1 MVDLRDMLFSAK
13 LAGEAATEG
22 FSLRQVV
29 EALEETS
36 DVQQSNVPA
45 YTYYKTDGTYARYVR
60 TGSTASLTAQIKA
73 LSYTDGFKKVQGSLY
88 VSGGTQPLRVNE
100 SGIFP
105 AGVDSFG
112 SITTAPAEKMC
123 MKINPER
130 FGTIHPAF
138 AAKYTGCMDG
148 EWFAFEDG
156 NYRFT
161 DIFSLTDATAADYI
175 VICDISGSGKYAYL
189 YSGETPPV
197 FEVKSGSKYGAAGSQ
212 TDSRYDLG
220 AVVSSG
226 GSKYYSAV
234 QGVTSSAGR
243 TDTFLLAS
251 IVHATFDIKD
261 AGGNILFAKNAEIT
275 DFVKEA

>member
-1 MVDLRDMLFSAK
+1 MNDLFDLAAAMK
-13 LAGEAATEG
+13 LSGGGG
-22 FSLRQVV
+22 FSLREIV
-29 EALEETS
+29 EALETTA

-45 YTYYKTDGTYARYVR
+45 YTHYKTDGSCARYVR
-60 TGSTASLTAQIKA
+60 TGSTSSLTAQIKA
-73 LSYTDGFKKVQGSLY
+73 LSYADGFKKVQGSLY

-105 AGVDSFG
+105 AGTDSFG
-112 SITTAPAEKMC
+112 GITTAPAEKMC

-156 NYRFT
+156 AYRFT
-161 DIFSLTDATAADYI
+161 DLFELTGATAADYI

-189 YSGETPPV
+189 YTGATPPV
-197 FEVKSGSKYGAAGSQ
+197 FEAKSGGKYGAAGSQ

-220 AVVSSG
+220 ALVSSG

-234 QGVTSSAGR
+234 QGVSCSSR
-243 TDTFLLAS
+243 TDSFLLAS
-251 IVHATFDIKD
+251 IVRATFDLKD
-261 AGGNILFAKNAEIT
+261 AEGNILFAKNAEIT

>member
-1 MVDLRDMLFSAK
+1 MNDLFDLAAAMK
-13 LAGEAATEG
+13 LSGGGG
-22 FSLRQVV
+22 FSLRDIV
-29 EALEETS
+29 EALETTS

-45 YTYYKTDGTYARYVR
+45 YTHYKTDGSYARYVR
-60 TGSTASLTAQIKA
+60 AGSTPSLTAQIKA
-73 LSYTDGFKKVQGSLY
+73 LSYTDGFKTVLGSLY
-88 VSGGTQPLRVNE
+88 VTGGSQPLRVNE

-105 AGVDSFG
+105 AGTDSFG
-112 SITTAPAEKMC
+112 SVTTAPAEKMC

-130 FGTIHPAF
+130 FVTIHPAF

-156 NYRFT
+156 AYRFT
-161 DIFSLTDATAADYI
+161 DIFSLTGAAAADYI
-175 VICDISGSGKYAYL
+175 VMCDVSGSKYAYL
-189 YSGETPPV
+189 YSGENPPV
-197 FEVKSGSKYGAAGSQ
+197 FEPKNGGKYGAAEGR

-234 QGVTSSAGR
+234 QGVTSSVGR
-243 TDTFLLAS
+243 TDSFLLTS

>member
-1 MVDLRDMLFSAK
+1 MNDLFDLAAAMK
-13 LAGEAATEG
+13 LSGGGG
-22 FSLRQVV
+22 FPLREIV
-29 EALEETS
+29 EALEATS

-60 TGSTASLTAQIKA
+60 AGSTSSLTAQIKA

-156 NYRFT
+156 AYRFT
-161 DIFSLTDATAADYI
+161 DIFSLTGATAADYI
-175 VICDISGSGKYAYL
+175 VMCDVSGSKYAYL
-189 YSGETPPV
+189 YTGETPPV
-197 FEVKSGSKYGAAGSQ
+197 FEVKSGSKYGAAEGR

-243 TDTFLLAS
+243 TDSFLLAS

>member
-1 MVDLRDMLFSAK
+1 MNDLFDLAAAMK
-13 LAGEAATEG
+13 LSGGGGG
-22 FSLRQVV
+22 FPLREIV

-45 YTYYKTDGTYARYVR
+45 YTHYKTDGTYARYVR
-60 TGSTASLTAQIKA
+60 AGSTSSLTAQIKA

-105 AGVDSFG
+105 AGTDSFG
-112 SITTAPAEKMC
+112 SVTTAPAEKMC

-138 AAKYTGCMDG
+138 AAKYTGCTDG

-156 NYRFT
+156 AYRFT
-161 DIFSLTDATAADYI
+161 DIFSLTGATVADYI
-175 VICDISGSGKYAYL
+175 VMCDVSGSKYAYL
-189 YSGETPPV
+189 YSGENPPV
-197 FEVKSGSKYGAAGSQ
+197 FEVKSGSKYGAAEGR

-243 TDTFLLAS
+243 TDSFLLAS

-261 AGGNILFAKNAEIT
+261 AGGNILFAKNAKIT